1 MPSDEY
7 YVSLYIISLMQ
18 KGCSSTKIDHSV
30 YAIKWAHEIAGKC
43 DPCDSFLVKSVGEG
57 ATCKRMLS
65 RPTIKKQPITP
76 EIILKLVQSFGQNS
90 NLYDKRTIAMC
101 LLAYSG
107 FLRFSELVNLKCCDV
122 VFHDLYVS
130 LFIEKSKTDQHR
142 DGNWVV
148 IAKTGSLCCPVN
160 SLQEYMDMANLSLQD
175 ENYLFRQVTF
185 CKKSGIYILRKSSQL
200 SYTRVRELFLEKLA
214 GLGSRYF

>member
-1 MPSDEY
+1 MVVDNP
-7 YVSLYIISLMQ
+7 L
-18 KGCSSTKIDHSV
+18 
-30 YAIKWAHEIAGKC
+30 KWAHQIAGKC
-43 DPCDSFLVKSVGEG
+43 DPCDSFLVKIVGEG

-65 RPTIKKQPITP
+65 RPTIKKQPIAP

-90 NLYDKRTIAMC
+90 NSYDKRTIAIC

-107 FLRFSELVNLKCCDV
+107 FLRSSELVNLKCCDV

-160 SLQEYMDMANLSLQD
+160 CLQEYMDMANLSLQD
-175 ENYLFRQVTF
+175 KNYLFRQVNF
-185 CKKSGIYILRKSSQL
+185 LQKVRNFYIQQIQSAIIRKG
-200 SYTRVRELFLEKLA
+200 T
-214 GLGSRYF
+214 